1 MGRVHYA
8 LLVVL
13 VLYFPL
19 RVKPGPVKDGDVSSD
34 VTTEKADPFK
44 AADMINLYRCSALLR
59 TLESEK
65 LFSLVFLFH
74 VFNKLQNILLLLF
87 SSGSDF
93 SEKSDLKPGV
103 SNNQTKTV
111 REWTGKIYL
120 NYFISIPET

>member
-59 TLESEK
+59 ILEFEK
-65 LFSLVFLFH
+65 LFSLVFYFTCLISCRIYYFFYL
-74 VFNKLQNILLLLF
+74 VPVQTFPKNLTLNR
-87 SSGSDF
+87 
-93 SEKSDLKPGV
+93 V
-103 SNNQTKTV
+103 SPTTKQRPYV
-111 REWTGKIYL
+111 NGLAK
-120 NYFISIPET
+120 FI